1 MAEGVGEVRPLSEW
15 IGRLRTVCHECRG
28 TGHLSVPDDA
38 ESARTR
44 SMIVP
49 GEGEITRAVGTAVGD
64 DSYVT
69 ITCPTCGDTE
79 IDEPGWLDGF
89 VIPV

>member
-1 MAEGVGEVRPLSEW
+1 
-15 IGRLRTVCHECRG
+15 
-28 TGHLSVPDDA
+28 
-38 ESARTR
+38 
-44 SMIVP
+44 
-49 GEGEITRAVGTAVGD
+49 VGTAVGD